1 MSVNE
6 GLGYRGPFIV
16 MILFLLI
23 VMAGI
28 VLVNGKM
35 AGGGKHLEHSLRSY
49 GCSDAVLIEFQAAQ
63 DRGIL
68 SG

>member
-35 AGGGKHLEHSLRSY
+35 AGGRET
-49 GCSDAVLIEFQAAQ
+49 
-63 DRGIL
+63 
-68 SG
+68 SGAFSAELWLQ

>member
-35 AGGGKHLEHSLRSY
+35 AGGEGNIWSILC
-49 GCSDAVLIEFQAAQ
+49 GAMAAVMLSLIE
-63 DRGIL
+63 L
-68 SG
+68 